1 MMVTADKGN
10 YTQHEQDLGLIKH
23 VVLYRND
30 GVFMYSDMADVALKS
45 SVVTGNNWIH
55 AEGPFGILDAQTY
68 FLDLHAG
75 IAQFKGPKP
84 IGLE

>member
-1 MMVTADKGN
+1 
-10 YTQHEQDLGLIKH
+10 
-23 VVLYRND
+23 
-30 GVFMYSDMADVALKS
+30 MADVALKS

-75 IAQFKGPKP
+75 IAQFKGPGRLVLNDDKKNNSSNP
-84 IGLE
+84 TQAKSSE